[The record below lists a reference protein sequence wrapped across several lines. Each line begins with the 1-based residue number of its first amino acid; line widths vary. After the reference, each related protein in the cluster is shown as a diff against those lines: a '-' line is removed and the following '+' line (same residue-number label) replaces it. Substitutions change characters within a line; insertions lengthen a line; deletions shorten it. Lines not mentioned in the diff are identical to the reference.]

1 MKVILA
7 FLKMLRKN
15 NNKEW
20 FDANRKKYEE
30 VRGKFIDTLQHLIL
44 EVAKFEPLIGD
55 LRPKDCMFRINRDI
69 RFSNDKRPYKDNF
82 GAVISRGGK
91 KSPFGVYYFHIQPGN
106 ESMVAG
112 GIYMPDP
119 EVLKKIRQEIDY
131 NPGPLLKYMKSKAFK
146 EYFGEFSED
155 KLKRTPQ
162 GYSEDHPHADLLKY
176 KSYIV
181 VRGFSDK
188 EVLEKNFLKEV
199 MKTFKAMKPLND
211 YLNTA
216 LDVG

>member
-1 MKVILA
+1 MKEILT
-7 FLKMLRKN
+7 FLRALRKN

-20 FDANRKKYEE
+20 FDAHRKKYEE
-30 VRGKFIDTLQHLIL
+30 VRGQFIDTLQQLIL
-44 EVAKFEPLIGD
+44 EVAKFEPGIGN

-106 ESMVAG
+106 ESIVAG
-112 GIYMPDP
+112 GIYMPQPD
-119 EVLKKIRQEIDY
+119 VLKKIRQEIDY
-131 NPGPLLKYMKSKAFK
+131 NPKPLLTYMKSRAFRQ
-146 EYFGEFSED
+146 YFGELSED

-162 GYSEDHPHADLLKY
+162 GYSEDHPNAELLKY

-181 VRGFSDK
+181 VRGYTDR
-188 EVLEKNFLKEV
+188 EVQDKNFLKEV
-199 MKTFKAMKPLND
+199 VKSFRAMKPLND

-216 LDVG
+216 LDG

>member
-1 MKVILA
+1 MKDVLT
-7 FLKMLRKN
+7 FLRALKRN

-20 FDANRKKYEE
+20 FDAHRKKYEDA
-30 VRGKFIDTLQHLIL
+30 RGQFIDTLQHLIL
-44 EVAKFEPLIGD
+44 EVAKFEPGIGN
-55 LRPKDCMFRINRDI
+55 LRSKDCMFRINRDI

-112 GIYMPDP
+112 GIYMPQSD
-119 EVLKKIRQEIDY
+119 VLKKIRQEIDY
-131 NPGPLLKYMKSKAFK
+131 NPKPLLTYMKSRSFK
-146 EYFGEFSED
+146 QYFGELSED
-155 KLKRTPQ
+155 KLVRTPK
-162 GYSEDHPHADLLKY
+162 GFSEDHPNADLLKY

-181 VRGFSDK
+181 ARGFTDK
-188 EVLEKNFLKEV
+188 EVQEKNFLKEV
-199 MKTFKAMKPLND
+199 MKSFKAMKPLND

-216 LDVG
+216 LDG